1 MLRSIFVHLI
11 SVYDRVNAP
20 RLIRAE
26 IISRIS
32 AVPHSVRQKNIWQVN
47 CFIICLNYYF
57 YLHSIIF
64 IPHAGILMY
73 SPFFTQIPVKSSV
86 PSAGLN
92 CTSCSWLE
100 YLNPCIMDLL
110 LESNPH
116 TPDLFYKPVQQEI
129 YYNEVSLP
137 IDLIHNPNSSF
148 ISLFPFKNWG
158 DFFRRANTAIFPHV
172 SILQDIVLFRLLGHL
187 PEDGAV
193 RRQLAPYKT
202 YS

>member
-32 AVPHSVRQKNIWQVN
+32 AVPHSVRQKNIWQ
-47 CFIICLNYYF
+47 
-57 YLHSIIF
+57 
-64 IPHAGILMY
+64 
-73 SPFFTQIPVKSSV
+73 V

>member
-116 TPDLFYKPVQQEI
+116 TPDLFYKYFTRYCIVSSFRPPPGRWCYPPPIGAIQ
-129 YYNEVSLP
+129 NLFLMVSLP
-137 IDLIHNPNSSF
+137 I
-148 ISLFPFKNWG
+148 
-158 DFFRRANTAIFPHV
+158 
-172 SILQDIVLFRLLGHL
+172 
-187 PEDGAV
+187 
-193 RRQLAPYKT
+193 
-202 YS
+202 

>member
-1 MLRSIFVHLI
+1 
-11 SVYDRVNAP
+11 
-20 RLIRAE
+20 
-26 IISRIS
+26 
-32 AVPHSVRQKNIWQVN
+32 
-47 CFIICLNYYF
+47 
-57 YLHSIIF
+57 
-64 IPHAGILMY
+64 
-73 SPFFTQIPVKSSV
+73 
-86 PSAGLN
+86 
-92 CTSCSWLE
+92 
-100 YLNPCIMDLL
+100 MDLL

-158 DFFRRANTAIFPHV
+158 GFFRRANTAIFPHV